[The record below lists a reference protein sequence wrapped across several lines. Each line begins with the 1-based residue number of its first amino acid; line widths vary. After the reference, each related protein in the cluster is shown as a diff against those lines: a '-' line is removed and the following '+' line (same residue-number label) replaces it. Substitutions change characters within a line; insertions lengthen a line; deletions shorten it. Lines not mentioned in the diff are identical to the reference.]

1 MRDNM
6 VNLTLQKRLA
16 ADLLKVGRTRVWLD
30 PEKMDD
36 IKNAITRADVRKLI
50 NRGYIKATREKIK
63 KTKPKKKKRNV
74 GRRKGAA
81 GARLSSKR
89 KWINTVRPLRRMIK
103 ELRDTN
109 KIDKATYRK
118 LYLSVKAG
126 TFRSRA
132 HLRLHLQQRGII
144 SEKK

>member
-1 MRDNM
+1 M

-16 ADLLKVGRTRVWLD
+16 AVILKVGRTRVWLD

-63 KTKPKKKKRNV
+63 KSKPKKKRRGV
-74 GRRKGAA
+74 GSRKGAA
-81 GARLSSKR
+81 GTRLSSKR
-89 KWINTVRPLRRMIK
+89 KWINTVRPLRKMIK

-109 KIDKATYRK
+109 KINKATYRK
-118 LYLSVKAG
+118 LYLSIKAG
-126 TFRSRA
+126 TFRSRT
-132 HLRLHLQQRGII
+132 HLRLYLQQRGII
-144 SEKK
+144 GEKK

>member
-63 KTKPKKKKRNV
+63 KT
-74 GRRKGAA
+74 
-81 GARLSSKR
+81 
-89 KWINTVRPLRRMIK
+89 
-103 ELRDTN
+103 N
-109 KIDKATYRK
+109 KIYGR
-118 LYLSVKAG
+118 Y
-126 TFRSRA
+126 
-132 HLRLHLQQRGII
+132 
-144 SEKK
+144 